1 MTRNKSYLIKCL
13 YESLLDSCKH
23 RRWKDE
29 QLAYLLNAVPAW
41 VRSGNWPSF
50 GYRVSVKI
58 KHDLTVNDPKGTI
71 ILIAMFQ
78 TGIVF
83 FDKLK

>member
-13 YESLLDSCKH
+13 YESLLDSCKQ

-29 QLAYLLNAVPAW
+29 QLTYLLNAVPAW

-50 GYRVSVKI
+50 GYRVFVKI
-58 KHDLTVNDPKGTI
+58 KHDLTVNDQKGTI
-71 ILIAMFQ
+71 ILIASFQ

-83 FDKLK
+83 FDKLT

>member
-23 RRWKDE
+23 RRCKDE
-29 QLAYLLNAVPAW
+29 QLTYLLNAVPAW

-58 KHDLTVNDPKGTI
+58 KHDLTVNDQKGTI

>member
-1 MTRNKSYLIKCL
+1 MTQDRSYLIKCL

-23 RRWKDE
+23 RRCKDE
-29 QLAYLLNAVPAW
+29 QLTYLLNAVPAW

-50 GYRVSVKI
+50 GYTVDVRI
-58 KHDLTVNDPKGTI
+58 NLNFTVNDPKGTI
-71 ILIAMFQ
+71 ILVAAFT

-83 FDKLK
+83 LDKLK

>member
-13 YESLLDSCKH
+13 YESLLDSCKQ

-29 QLAYLLNAVPAW
+29 QLTYLLNAVPAW
-41 VRSGNWPSF
+41 VRSDNWPSF

-58 KHDLTVNDPKGTI
+58 KHDLTVNDQKGTI
-71 ILIAMFQ
+71 ILIAIFQ

-83 FDKLK
+83 FDKLT